1 MIDLLST
8 IIQLVS
14 VAYVSS
20 FVTLHILLFVLLTLQ
35 IVYLLYVGQG
45 NSISMLSLIMIAA
58 VRCLSFSLC
67 LETEVDMIGWM
78 IFYILAILA
87 SSFLPYFSSGRTHVV
102 LGESGKDHCSCTCC
116 V

>member
-20 FVTLHILLFVLLTLQ
+20 FVTLHILLFILLTLQ

-45 NSISMLSLIMIAA
+45 NSISTLSLIMIAA
-58 VRCLSFSLC
+58 VRCLSFGLC

-87 SSFLPYFSSGRTHVV
+87 SSFLP
-102 LGESGKDHCSCTCC
+102 
-116 V
+116 